1 MCWRR
6 DLNVISTDT
15 PIDNIFPALVSGCTM
30 SLTHLNLARNPFS
43 SSKKVKEVPAAFKK
57 FFAATKVLT
66 YVNVSHCKLPPDAL
80 KDLLLGLAANEFT
93 KNVELNLSNN
103 QLGAQGAVVLENCL
117 EGVRCVTR
125 LDLSENSIDAEMAG
139 VMAGVARN
147 RSVLSLN
154 VSRNMHGTKAKNMA
168 AVMDSIVHMI
178 QVGSLVN
185 LFGSSFLF
193 TLILHAVCC
202 IR

>member
-1 MCWRR
+1 
-6 DLNVISTDT
+6 
-15 PIDNIFPALVSGCTM
+15 M

-178 QVGSLVN
+178 QVGSLLN
-185 LFGSSFLF
+185 LQFLEF
-193 TLILHAVCC
+193 AVPFLP
-202 IR
+202 